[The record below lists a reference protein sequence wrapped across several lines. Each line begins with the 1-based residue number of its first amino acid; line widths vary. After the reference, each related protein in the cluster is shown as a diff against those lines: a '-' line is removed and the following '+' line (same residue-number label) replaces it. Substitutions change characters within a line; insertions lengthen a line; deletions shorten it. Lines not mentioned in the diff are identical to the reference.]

1 MRSCRH
7 ETDPSDPTRLSVGAE
22 KRPRDFATHQAGTT
36 AVEYGLI
43 GGIMAVALI
52 AALPKLAKRQRQ
64 NYRCINRAMRGKK
77 ANRFCKKRGA

>member
-1 MRSCRH
+1 MKQ
-7 ETDPSDPTRLSVGAE
+7 TRLTRRAFLLGAE
-22 KRPRDFATHQAGTT
+22 KHPQNLATDQAGTT

-52 AALPKLAKRQRQ
+52 ASVPKLAKRQRR
-64 NYRCINRAMRGKK
+64 NYRCIKRAMRGKK

>member
-1 MRSCRH
+1 MKQ
-7 ETDPSDPTRLSVGAE
+7 TILTRCAFLLGAE
-22 KRPRDFATHQAGTT
+22 KRPQGLVTDHAGTS

-52 AALPKLAKRQRQ
+52 ASVPKLAKRQRR